1 MFGWLKSDPL
11 KKLQK
16 QHADILGR
24 AVEFQRKGDLKTYS
38 EMMAE
43 AEKLEK
49 QMDAVEQTKVV

>member
-16 QHADILGR
+16 QHSDLLSK
-24 AVEFQRKGDLKTYS
+24 AVDFQRKGDLKTYS
-38 EMMAE
+38 EMMAQ

-49 QMDAVEQTKVV
+49 QMDAVEQMKTV